1 MTILTVM
8 GFHLELED
16 GFVLRFTSSADEA
29 MIGVRSSEEV
39 IGIFGQWYEI
49 KFSNLHFSFRLYNIK
64 THTHSISAQFT
75 SF

>member
-29 MIGVRSSEEV
+29 MLGVRSSEEV
-39 IGIFGQWYEI
+39 IGILVNGT
-49 KFSNLHFSFRLYNIK
+49 R
-64 THTHSISAQFT
+64 
-75 SF
+75 